1 MSLKARRSPEI
12 LHERLASLNNSSAE
26 EDRTRGS
33 YVSHETKRSRR
44 LLSIHFSPNARYPL
58 LPMSSINIGVIGLG
72 YWGPNLLRNFAE
84 NEAAQ
89 LRWICDQDEQR
100 LTSMSRRY
108 PMAQTTTDYRAVA
121 HDQSVD
127 AVAVVTP
134 VATHFTI
141 AKELLRAGKHV
152 LLEKPL
158 AATVRE
164 AEELIDLA
172 EQNKRTLMVDHTFVY
187 TGAVRKMKEIV
198 SSGELGDLL
207 YFDSVRINLGLF
219 QRDINVLWDLAPH
232 DLSIMDYLIDRQP
245 EGLSAIG
252 SCHIEK
258 GIENIAYLIMK
269 FPGDFIAHFHFN
281 WLAPVKIRHTLI
293 AGSSKMVLYDD
304 IEPTEKVRVYD
315 KGVTASRI
323 GDREAAYQTL
333 VSYRTGDVWAPKLD
347 STEALRYVVAEF
359 LEAIRAGRKSLTD
372 GHAGLRVVRLLEAA
386 QQSMKNG
393 GQAVML
399 GNTAQTAPA

>member
-1 MSLKARRSPEI
+1 MSL
-12 LHERLASLNNSSAE
+12 
-26 EDRTRGS
+26 T
-33 YVSHETKRSRR
+33 
-44 LLSIHFSPNARYPL
+44 
-58 LPMSSINIGVIGLG
+58 NIGVIGCG

-84 NEAAQ
+84 NEGAQ
-89 LRWICDQDEQR
+89 LRWICDLDEQR
-100 LTSMSRRY
+100 LASMSRRY
-108 PMAQTTTDYRAVA
+108 PMAQTTTDYRTVVN
-121 HDQSVD
+121 DSLVD

-134 VATHFTI
+134 VATHFPI
-141 AKELLRAGKHV
+141 AKELLSAGKHV

-164 AEELIDLA
+164 AEELIELA

-198 SSGELGDLL
+198 SNGELGDLL

-232 DLSIMDYLIDRQP
+232 DLSIMDYLIERQP
-245 EGLSAIG
+245 HAISALG
-252 SCHIEK
+252 SSHIER
-258 GIENIAYLIMK
+258 GTENIAYLVML
-269 FPGDFIAHFHFN
+269 FPDEFIAHFLFN
-281 WLAPVKIRHTLI
+281 WLAPVKIRRTMI

-315 KGVTASRI
+315 KGVTASRS
-323 GDREAAYQTL
+323 RETDYQTL

-359 LEAIRAGRKSLTD
+359 LDSIREGRPSLTD
-372 GHAGLRVVRLLEAA
+372 GYAGLRVVRLLEAA
-386 QQSMKNG
+386 QRSMKNG
-393 GQAVML
+393 GQAIVIDDA
-399 GNTAQTAPA
+399 AQSAPA